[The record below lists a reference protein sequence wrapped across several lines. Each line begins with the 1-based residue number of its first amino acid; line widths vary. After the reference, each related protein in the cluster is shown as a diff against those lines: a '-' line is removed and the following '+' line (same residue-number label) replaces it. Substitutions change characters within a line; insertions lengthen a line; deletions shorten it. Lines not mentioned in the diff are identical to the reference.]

1 MRTIMGRAAVVVML
15 CASNVSCGGD
25 APTTSLYPVRGK
37 VTYQGQPAEGAVVS
51 LQPEG
56 TAPLTK
62 QGNPIVPMGV
72 AGEDGTFSIASTGFG
87 DGAPAGKY
95 KVLISWRPSP
105 KVPAAKPLLARKKRS
120 SDYDPSALM
129 PGDAF
134 NGRYSNPAKPLL
146 SAEVKAETNELSF
159 DLKD

>member
-1 MRTIMGRAAVVVML
+1 MGRAAVVIFL
-15 CASNVSCGGD
+15 CVLNVSCGGD
-25 APTTSLYPVRGK
+25 APSTSLYPVHGK
-37 VTYQGQPAEGAVVS
+37 VTYHGQPAEGAVVS
-51 LQPEG
+51 LQPAG

-72 AGEDGTFSIASTGFG
+72 AGEDGTFSIACAGLG
-87 DGAPAGKY
+87 DGAPVGKY
-95 KVLISWRPSP
+95 KVMISWRPSA
-105 KVPAAKPLLARKKRS
+105 KVPAAKQLLAKKKRS

-134 NGRYSNPAKPLL
+134 NGRYSNPAKPLH
-146 SAEVKAETNELSF
+146 SAEVTAGPNELSF